1 MRIIRN
7 YLFFEEQ
14 EEDLQHVQAPLALQ
28 DRLRQEG
35 GREGGRE
42 DLTSDGS
49 LPRNTSRSSIP
60 LM

>member
-35 GREGGRE
+35 GREGGRT
-42 DLTSDGS
+42 L
-49 LPRNTSRSSIP
+49 P
-60 LM
+60 LMGHSPETLADRQFH